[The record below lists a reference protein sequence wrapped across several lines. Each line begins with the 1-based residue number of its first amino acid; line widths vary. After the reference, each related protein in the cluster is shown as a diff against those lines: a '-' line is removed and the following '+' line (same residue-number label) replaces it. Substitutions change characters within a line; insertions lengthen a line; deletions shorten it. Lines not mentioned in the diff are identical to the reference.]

1 MRKKG
6 NLQEQLKENA
16 YDLTNPT
23 EKRVRGIF
31 GISYRLILEVN
42 CPNLLT
48 PVKSSYL
55 LEVRQVRCGQR
66 LDTFYKDRRTIL
78 TRGKH
83 G

>member
-6 NLQEQLKENA
+6 TRAASKKTLTN
-16 YDLTNPT
+16 LTNPT
-23 EKRVRGIF
+23 EKRVRGIS